1 MIEINY
7 YKSIG
12 RKPIIYE
19 NSFPMR
25 YQVLLP
31 EMQLNC
37 VEDIVVTRDT
47 LDLVMSR
54 KEVIQGL
61 SYIGQANLYV
71 QADSHID

>member
-1 MIEINY
+1 MVNY

-19 NSFPMR
+19 NAFPMR

-61 SYIGQANLYV
+61 SYIGQANSYV
-71 QADSHID
+71 